1 MPLILPDELPAIETL
16 RNENVFVMSESHAL
30 HQDIRALRILIL
42 NLMPLKITTEKHILR
57 NLSNSP
63 LQVEIGL
70 LRTKSYTGSNTPIDH
85 LEKFYKTFDQV
96 NQSKYDGMIITGAPV
111 EQMEFEEVDYW
122 EELKDIME
130 WTIHHVTSTLYICWG
145 VQAGLY
151 YHYGIPKYPLP
162 KKMFGVFPH
171 TVNNKTASIVRGF
184 DDVFLAPHSRYT
196 EIRKS
201 DVATVPDLE
210 IISESEQAGLY
221 ILAKTDGRQVFVTGH
236 SEYDPLTLK
245 EEYDRDVKKGLKIE
259 VPENYFP
266 NNDPTKMPIVRWR
279 SHANLLFSNWLN
291 YYIYQRTPY
300 DLEKID

>member
-16 RNENVFVMSESHAL
+16 RNENVFVMGESHAL

-63 LQVEIGL
+63 LQVEINL

-85 LEKFYKTFDQV
+85 LEKFYKTFNQV
-96 NQSKYDGMIITGAPV
+96 NHDKYDGMIITGAPV
-111 EQMEFEEVDYW
+111 EQMEFEDVDYW
-122 EELKDIME
+122 EELKGIMD

-145 VQAGLY
+145 VQAGLF

-245 EEYDRDVKKGLKIE
+245 EEYDRDVKKKLPID

-266 NNDPTKMPIVRWR
+266 NNDPTKMPVVRWR

-291 YYIYQRTPY
+291 YYVYQRTPY